1 MKKFFNYFSI
11 LTLTICLTNMGKK
24 LIPKTEIRMK
34 KFGKMNCIFEF
45 FISKVGFMTIYMK
58 I

>member
-11 LTLTICLTNMGKK
+11 LTLIICLTNMGKK
-24 LIPKTEIRMK
+24 LMPKTKMRMK
-34 KFGKMNCIFEF
+34 KIGKMNFIFEF
-45 FISKVGFMTIYMK
+45 FISKIGFMIIYMK